1 MQAGGTPL
9 MGVVATPNNT
19 VDWRQSL
26 KLSDDDIALMNT
38 WDVNREPRRS
48 SHSPAAGGIQ

>member
-38 WDVNREPRRS
+38 WDVNRAPHRC
-48 SHSPAAGGIQ
+48 